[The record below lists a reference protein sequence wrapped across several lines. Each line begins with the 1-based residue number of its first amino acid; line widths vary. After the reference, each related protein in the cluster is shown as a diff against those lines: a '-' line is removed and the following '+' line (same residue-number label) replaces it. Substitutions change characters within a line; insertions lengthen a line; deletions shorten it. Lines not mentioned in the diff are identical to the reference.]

1 MYMPKFWGGL
11 YFWGGVLPQKSKI
24 YSELVTGSTF
34 GLEPAKENKKEGERP
49 RQKVWAAFCP
59 VVALKY

>member
-1 MYMPKFWGGL
+1 MFISVHACL
-11 YFWGGVLPQKSKI
+11 WGGVLPQKSKI
-24 YSELVTGSTF
+24 CSELVEESSKPF

-49 RQKVWAAFCP
+49 SQEVWVAFCP